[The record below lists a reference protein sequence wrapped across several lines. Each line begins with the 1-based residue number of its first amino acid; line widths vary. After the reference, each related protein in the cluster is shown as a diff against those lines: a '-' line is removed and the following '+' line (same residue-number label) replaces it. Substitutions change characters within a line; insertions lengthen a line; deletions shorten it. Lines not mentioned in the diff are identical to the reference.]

1 MSTIKPNVTIDE
13 REIEEKFIRSSGPG
27 GQNVN
32 KVATAVQIRFD
43 IRRSPSLP
51 KAIRE
56 RLRHLGGNSV
66 STEGVLIIEARRFR
80 TRERNRQDARKRLV
94 SLISK
99 AVKTPKSRRPTK
111 PTPASRGR
119 RLETKRCH
127 GRLKKIRRDK
137 SDIGD

>member
-1 MSTIKPNVTIDE
+1 MLTIKPNLTIDE
-13 REIEEKFIRSSGPG
+13 REIQEKFIRSSGPG

-32 KVATAVQIRFD
+32 KVATAVQLRFD
-43 IRRSPSLP
+43 IRSSPSLP

-80 TRERNRQDARKRLV
+80 TREQNRQDARKRLV

-99 AVKTPKSRRPTK
+99 AVKRPKSRRPTR
-111 PTPASRGR
+111 PTPASQGR

-137 SDIGD
+137 PDIGD